1 MRVTWLIIVVIISAI
16 LPIQALQVKEEY
28 IYPDTYLVDHSEVLF
43 QGNSSAEHQYIIEDF
58 HPLNVEIVRFN
69 IFDAVDTETYTMH
82 IKLKYDD
89 GHNISKIIS
98 GIGSGEYNVDL
109 DFSQMVEAWNNSNL
123 YTKDT
128 YANAY
133 LRRNATLTLQ
143 LGSSHPFTLHLH
155 LSYERIELPFTQ
167 LELGKYY
174 YKIHTTMKPKLAWGN
189 FTSFLFFPVNF
200 MDWTLD
206 DKSQNNHVIISIT
219 YKTKYPA
226 KDVKFSSQGLTFNL
240 CNTTQICSDSFEPKS
255 FVIPIEIHYS
265 TNSTMNL
272 KEYNLMT
279 IDSVTYDIDPNYG
292 VVTFPYAFNRELV
305 LTTMVLG
312 LSLLAKYLWDEGG
325 KQRMHNM
332 RIRVDPRYL
341 EEEMQRR
348 N

>member
-1 MRVTWLIIVVIISAI
+1 MRVTWLIIVVIIATI
-16 LPIQALQVKEEY
+16 LPSHAIQVKEEF
-28 IYPDTYLVDHSEVLF
+28 IFPDTYLVDHSEELF
-43 QGNSSAEHQYIIEDF
+43 QGNSSAEHQYNIENF
-58 HPLNVEIVRFN
+58 HPLNVEIIRFN
-69 IFDAVDTETYTMH
+69 IFDPVDTETYTMY
-82 IKLKYDD
+82 IELKYDD
-89 GHNISKIIS
+89 GHNVSKTISDIEH
-98 GIGSGEYNVDL
+98 GESVVDL
-109 DFSQMVEAWNNSNL
+109 DFSQMVKAWNNSNL
-123 YTKDT
+123 YTMDS
-128 YANAY
+128 YANAN
-133 LRRNATLTLQ
+133 LRRNATLTLR
-143 LGSSHPFTLHLH
+143 LNSSQPFTLHLH

-174 YKIHTTMKPKLAWGN
+174 YKIHTTMEPNPGWGN

-206 DKSQNNHVIISIT
+206 DKSQNNHVIISIA

-226 KDVKFSSQGLTFNL
+226 KDVEFSSHGLTFNS
-240 CNTTQICSDSFEPKS
+240 CNTTQMCGDSFEPKS

-265 TNSTMNL
+265 TNSTMKLNGD
-272 KEYNLMT
+272 NLMT

-305 LTTMVLG
+305 LTTIVLG

-325 KQRMHNM
+325 KQRMQNM